1 MCTKMQVHEH
11 LSVVRILCVYII
23 IYIDCKCKGKRHV
36 M

>member
-11 LSVVRILCVYII
+11 VSVVRILCVYI
-23 IYIDCKCKGKRHV
+23 YIVNVKVRD

>member
-11 LSVVRILCVYII
+11 VSVVRILCVYI
-23 IYIDCKCKGKRHV
+23 YIVDCKLKGKRHV

>member
-11 LSVVRILCVYII
+11 VSVARILCVYI
-23 IYIDCKCKGKRHV
+23 YIVDCKCTGKRHV